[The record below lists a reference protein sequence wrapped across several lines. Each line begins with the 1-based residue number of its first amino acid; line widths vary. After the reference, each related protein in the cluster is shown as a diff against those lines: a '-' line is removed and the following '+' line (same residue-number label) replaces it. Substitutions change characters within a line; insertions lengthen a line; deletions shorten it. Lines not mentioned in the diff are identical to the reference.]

1 MYFFKKYV
9 CQFDYG
15 KRKENILLKV
25 FVNQYWMNQVL
36 VLVCGFLNV
45 YGSYFFSSLFQWLK
59 SPDPIHSEFGPVYTR
74 NNLLCGNEQRSGW
87 RNWKNDQVF
96 KCLHQE
102 EGNVITKF
110 HCIYNHVY
118 IIIIMSVW
126 YPVIVLSK
134 ILLNWF
140 QSFMY
145 MFF

>member
-1 MYFFKKYV
+1 MYFFKKV
-9 CQFDYG
+9 CLPVWLPG
-15 KRKENILLKV
+15 KRKV

-45 YGSYFFSSLFQWLK
+45 YGSFFFSSLFQWLK

-102 EGNVITKF
+102 EGNVVITKF
-110 HCIYNHVY
+110 HCIYNHVFM
-118 IIIIMSVW
+118 IILFVKNIIKTISSNHLCICSSST
-126 YPVIVLSK
+126 Y
-134 ILLNWF
+134 LLA
-140 QSFMY
+140 
-145 MFF
+145 